1 MYTGKARVLRAFA
14 REKADRLPVFDVV
27 NKPDM
32 YENLLG
38 RNNFD
43 SDGRLCVQLAK
54 NLGMDAVTV
63 HSAPYTCLIPPKEK
77 WAELTVTLI

>member
-38 RNNFD
+38 GIISIPMAAFVYNW
-43 SDGRLCVQLAK
+43 QK
-54 NLGMDAVTV
+54 N
-63 HSAPYTCLIPPKEK
+63 
-77 WAELTVTLI
+77 WAWMR